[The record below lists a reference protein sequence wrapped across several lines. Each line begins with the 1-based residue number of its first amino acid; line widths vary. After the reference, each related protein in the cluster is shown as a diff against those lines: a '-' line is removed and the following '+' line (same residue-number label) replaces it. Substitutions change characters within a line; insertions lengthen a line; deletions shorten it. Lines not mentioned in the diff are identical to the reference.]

1 MKKLSKVEEM
11 VVAKFEAMINA
22 GNYPWQK
29 PWFGMGRCYS
39 YTTNKAYG
47 FLNECLLE
55 EEGSYITWNAMI
67 KIALEKM
74 GKDPEKAGDDE
85 RREAAAYVKANIL
98 KEEDGW
104 KEHKVTLINWWITGY
119 KAKDKDGNVKVDDD
133 GNALI
138 KKVPSMRYQYVINT
152 KYTNLPKKTRN
163 RRPPKKDRTAE
174 KVMADYLAAQG
185 IGFENVTGD
194 KAYYS
199 PMLDRIVLPKIEQ
212 FKSQSEYY
220 STFFHEAGHSTGHP
234 SRLNR
239 FKVADRPS
247 KAKYAAE
254 ELVAECTAMYLNN
267 WCELENDKTFKN
279 SVAYQQSWAKALK
292 NDPRAFINA
301 FGKAD
306 KSVKMI
312 LGVDSLTA

>member
-1 MKKLSKVEEM
+1 
-11 VVAKFEAMINA
+11 
-22 GNYPWQK
+22 
-29 PWFGMGRCYS
+29 MGRCYS
-39 YTTNKAYG
+39 YTTVKAYG
-47 FLNECLLE
+47 FLNECLLGE
-55 EEGSYITWNAMI
+55 PGAYITWNAMI

-74 GKDPEKAGDDE
+74 GIDPEKAGDDE

-104 KEHKVTLINWWITGY
+104 KTHKVPLINWWITGY
-119 KAKDKDGNVKVDDD
+119 KSKDKDGNVKVESD
-133 GNALI
+133 GNEVI
-138 KKVPSMRYQYVINT
+138 KKVPSMRYQYVINVM
-152 KYTNLPKKTRN
+152 YTNLPPKKRT

-174 KVMADYLAAQG
+174 KVMANYLAAQG
-185 IGFENVTGD
+185 IKFENVQGD
-194 KAYYS
+194 RAYYS
-199 PMLDRIVLPKIEQ
+199 PMLDKIVLPKMEQ
-212 FKSQSEYY
+212 FKSQGGYY

-239 FKVADRPS
+239 FKTCDKPS

-254 ELVAECTAMYLNN
+254 ELVAECTSMYLMN

-312 LGVDSLTA
+312 LGMDSLIA